1 MTGIIGTGL
10 LGQALVSRL
19 LAANHHV
26 VGFDIDPER
35 CKQLA
40 EKGAEVASQVT
51 DLASESV
58 ILLCLPD
65 STTVASVLSL
75 ITPLMSA
82 GSLIIDTT
90 TGDPDDSRRAAR
102 QLAEQE
108 IEYIDAT
115 VAGSSTQVE
124 AGEGVFMVG
133 GNPTAIDRCQHLLD
147 ALSPHSFLLGPSGAG
162 ATMKLIINLALGLNR
177 AVLAEALALAEHA
190 NVDPLLALEV
200 LRNSPAYSA
209 QMDSKGEKMIARD
222 YHTQARLSQ
231 HLKDVELI
239 LQLGETSHCPLPLSL
254 QHHALLQQAIDL
266 GLAGQDNSAI
276 IEAWRGDLGQP

>member
-19 LAANHHV
+19 LAAGQHV
-26 VGFDIDPER
+26 IGFDIDPER
-35 CKQLA
+35 CRQLA
-40 EKGAEVASQVT
+40 EKGAQVASTVT

-65 STTVASVLSL
+65 SATVASILSL
-75 ITPLMSA
+75 ITPSMSA
-82 GSLIIDTT
+82 GSCIIDTT

-102 QLAEQE
+102 QLAEQG

-115 VAGSSTQVE
+115 VAGSSIQVE
-124 AGEGVFMVG
+124 AGEGVFMIG
-133 GNPTAIDRCQHLLD
+133 GNPAAIDRCQHLLD

-162 ATMKLIINLALGLNR
+162 ATMKLIVNLALGLNR

-190 NVDPLLALEV
+190 NVDPRLALEV
-200 LRNSPAYSA
+200 LRNSPAFSA

-239 LQLGETSHCPLPLSL
+239 LQLGENSSCPLPLSG
-254 QHHALLQQAIDL
+254 QHRTLLQQAIDL
-266 GLAGQDNSAI
+266 GLADQDNSAI
-276 IEAWRGDLGQP
+276 IEAWREVDKQC

>member
-19 LAANHHV
+19 LTAGHQV
-26 VGFDIDPER
+26 IGFDTDPER
-35 CKQLA
+35 CRQLN
-40 EKGAEVASQVT
+40 EKGAQVARQVT
-51 DLASESV
+51 DVASESV

-65 STTVASVLSL
+65 STTVAGVLSL
-75 ITPLMSA
+75 ITPSMSA

-90 TGDPDDSRRAAR
+90 TGNPGDSRRAAR
-102 QLAEQE
+102 QLAEQG

-115 VAGSSTQVE
+115 VAGSSVQVE
-124 AGEGVFMVG
+124 TGEGVFMVG
-133 GNPTAIDRCQHLLD
+133 GNRAAIDRCQHLLD

-162 ATMKLIINLALGLNR
+162 ATMKLIVNLALGLHR
-177 AVLAEALALAEHA
+177 AVLAEALALAEKA
-190 NVDPLLALEV
+190 SVDPLLALEV
-200 LRNSPAYSA
+200 LRNTPAYSA

-239 LQLGETSHCPLPLSL
+239 LQLGEKSHCPLPLSL
-254 QHHALLQQAIDL
+254 QHQNLLQQAIDL

-276 IEAWRGDLGQP
+276 IEVWRGNPGAP

>member
-19 LAANHHV
+19 LAASQHV

-35 CKQLA
+35 CRQLA
-40 EKGAEVASQVT
+40 EKGAQVASTVT

-75 ITPLMSA
+75 ITPSMSV
-82 GSLIIDTT
+82 GSYIIDTT

-115 VAGSSTQVE
+115 VAGSSIQVE

-133 GNPTAIDRCQHLLD
+133 GNPAAIERCQHLLD

-177 AVLAEALALAEHA
+177 AVLAESLALAEHA

-239 LQLGETSHCPLPLSL
+239 LQLGEKSHCPLPLSL
-254 QHHALLQQAIDL
+254 QHQTLLQKAIDL

>member
-40 EKGAEVASQVT
+40 EKGAEVASKVT

-75 ITPLMSA
+75 IAPSMST
-82 GSLIIDTT
+82 GSCIIDTT
-90 TGDPDDSRRAAR
+90 TGDPGDSRRAAR
-102 QLAEQE
+102 QLVEQE

-133 GNPTAIDRCQHLLD
+133 GNPAAIERCQHLLD

-177 AVLAEALALAEHA
+177 AVLAEALVLAEHA
-190 NVDPLLALEV
+190 NVDPQLALEV

-222 YHTQARLSQ
+222 YHTQAQLSQ

-239 LQLGETSHCPLPLSL
+239 LQLGEKSHCPLPLSL

-276 IEAWRGDLGQP
+276 IEAWRGDPGQP

>member
-19 LAANHHV
+19 LAAGQHV

-40 EKGAEVASQVT
+40 EKGVRVASTVT

-65 STTVASVLSL
+65 SATVASVLSL
-75 ITPLMSA
+75 ITPSMSA
-82 GSLIIDTT
+82 GSFIIDTT
-90 TGDPDDSRRAAR
+90 TGDPGESRRAAR
-102 QLAEQE
+102 QLAEQG

-115 VAGSSTQVE
+115 VAGSSIQVE

-133 GNPTAIDRCQHLLD
+133 GNPAAIDRCQHLLD

-162 ATMKLIINLALGLNR
+162 ATMKLIVNLALGLNR

-190 NVDPLLALEV
+190 SVDPLLALEV
-200 LRNSPAYSA
+200 LRNSPAFSA

-239 LQLGETSHCPLPLSL
+239 LQLGEKSSCPLPLSR
-254 QHHALLQQAIDL
+254 QHRILLQQAIDL
-266 GLAGQDNSAI
+266 GLADQDNSAI
-276 IEAWRGDLGQP
+276 IEAWREVDEQC

>member
-1 MTGIIGTGL
+1 MTGLIGTGL

-19 LAANHHV
+19 LAASQHV
-26 VGFDIDPER
+26 VGFDIDSER
-35 CKQLA
+35 CRELA
-40 EKGAEVASQVT
+40 EKGVQVARRVT
-51 DLASESV
+51 ELASEPV

-75 ITPLMSA
+75 VAPSMTA
-82 GSLIIDTT
+82 GSCVIDTT
-90 TGDPDDSRRAAR
+90 TGDPGDSRRAAR
-102 QLAEQE
+102 QLAEQG

-115 VAGSSTQVE
+115 VAGSSVQVE

-133 GNPTAIDRCQHLLD
+133 GNPAAIDRCQDLLD

-162 ATMKLIINLALGLNR
+162 ATMKLIMNLALGLNR

-190 NVDPLLALEV
+190 NVDPQLALEV

-222 YHTQARLSQ
+222 YLTQARLSQ

-239 LQLGETSHCPLPLSL
+239 LQLGKQSSCPLPLSR
-254 QHHALLQQAIDL
+254 QHQALLQQAIDL
-266 GLAGQDNSAI
+266 GLADQDNSAI
-276 IEAWRGDLGQP
+276 IEAWREMGEQC